1 MSPTK
6 TRSDGRYVVRIPA
19 DIDRPDRILAGL
31 TARQLAILAAA
42 AAIVW
47 IGYSGVHRLVPL
59 AVFGALAGP
68 VLVAGLFLAVGR
80 RDGLALDR
88 YLLAAARQ
96 LRSPRRLV
104 PAPEGVAPAPA
115 WAGKTTGPSPSPLSL
130 PCREVA
136 ETGTIDLGSDGSA
149 LICRASAVGFALRTP
164 AEQQA
169 LVGAFGRFLNSLAGP
184 IQILVRSEPVD
195 LQPAIDRLRH
205 AAGGLPH
212 PALETAAL
220 AHAEFLADLSARSD
234 LLTREVLLIL
244 RDSSAGPGAAT
255 PLRLR
260 AGEAIQ
266 GLAAAGVNVTPLDG
280 AAAVARLRASLDPWA
295 AEAPEPTSAVGLR
308 NGDAR

>member
-1 MSPTK
+1 MTPANRRDQPTE
-6 TRSDGRYVVRIPA
+6 RVRIPA
-19 DIDRPDRILAGL
+19 DMDRPDRILAGL

-59 AVFGALAGP
+59 PVFGALAAP
-68 VLVAGLFLAVGR
+68 ILVAALFLAVGR

-88 YLLAAARQ
+88 YLLAAVRQ

-115 WAGKTTGPSPSPLSL
+115 WAGNTADLSPSPLSL
-130 PCREVA
+130 PCREVT
-136 ETGTIDLGSDGSA
+136 ETGTIDLGPDGSA

-169 LVGAFGRFLNSLAGP
+169 LVGAFGCFLNSLAGP

-195 LQPAIDRLRH
+195 LHPAINELRQ

-212 PALETAAL
+212 PALEAAAL
-220 AHAEFLADLSARSD
+220 AHAEFLADLTARND
-234 LLTREVLLIL
+234 LLTREVLLVL
-244 RDSSAGPGAAT
+244 RDSSAGPGATT

-260 AGEAIQ
+260 AGEATH
-266 GLAAAGVNVTPLDG
+266 GLAAAGVNITPLDG
-280 AAAVARLRASLDPWA
+280 AAAVACLRASLDPWA
-295 AEAPEPTSAVGLR
+295 TEASQPISAVGLR